1 MTAVLGIPP
10 PGPVWRCEPPTP
22 DLDDLAALIRVWLTQ
37 QETPM
42 ADKPLTDRER
52 ELDAL
57 AEARVAEQV
66 AEEKRRRAAGED
78 PGSPFETSTSWD

>member
-10 PGPVWRCEPPTP
+10 PGPVWRCEPPAA
-22 DLDDLAALIRVWLTQ
+22 DLDDLTALIRVWLTQ

-42 ADKPLTDRER
+42 VDKPLTDRER

>member
-10 PGPVWRCEPPTP
+10 PGPVWRGEPPAH
-22 DLDDLAALIRVWLTQ
+22 DLDELTAVIRVWLTQ

-42 ADKPLTDRER
+42 AEKPLTDRER

-66 AEEKRRRAAGED
+66 AEEKRRRAAGEE
-78 PGSPFETSTSWD
+78 PGNPFDTSLRWD

>member
-10 PGPVWRCEPPTP
+10 PGPVWRCEPAAD

-42 ADKPLTDRER
+42 AERPLTERER
-52 ELDAL
+52 ELDEA
-57 AEARVAEQV
+57 AEARIAREIAEGDTP
-66 AEEKRRRAAGED
+66 R
-78 PGSPFETSTSWD
+78 PPSETSKRWN

>member
-10 PGPVWRCEPPTP
+10 PGPVWRCEPPAA
-22 DLDDLAALIRVWLTQ
+22 DLDDLTALIRVWLTQ

-42 ADKPLTDRER
+42 AEKPLTDRER

-78 PGSPFETSTSWD
+78 PGSPFETSKSWD

>member
-10 PGPVWRCEPPTP
+10 PGPVWRCEPAA

-42 ADKPLTDRER
+42 AEKPLTDREK
-52 ELDAL
+52 ELDEA
-57 AEARVAEQV
+57 AEKRVAAQV
-66 AEEKRRRAAGED
+66 AEERQRRHAGED
-78 PGSPFETSTSWD
+78 PGSPFDTSLRWD